1 MSIKE
6 SFKTRTALA
15 ATKVCCI
22 KMIDKSWN
30 VNVCIFRSF
39 YFVLHIKTGERR
51 IIPLREL
58 NRLKRGG
65 SGRGGGGG
73 GLI

>member
-30 VNVCIFRSF
+30 VD
-39 YFVLHIKTGERR
+39 K
-51 IIPLREL
+51 
-58 NRLKRGG
+58 G
-65 SGRGGGGG
+65 SYACPSSSR
-73 GLI
+73 